1 MSNAA
6 NPETSHEAGTRDPGG
21 AAGVRW
27 NLADLYAGS
36 DDPKIERDLETTRA
50 TAQDFATRY
59 RGKVATLK
67 ATELAA
73 AVDALEALQKPVTRA
88 YVFAELLFSADTANP
103 KHGALLQHVQEQASQ
118 IKNTLLFF
126 ELEWLTLENV
136 DSLLAHPLLA
146 RRRHFLEGLR
156 RYRAHVLSEPEE
168 RLLEETAN
176 TGSRAFSRLFDEILS
191 GLRFPVEYQG
201 KTQDLSEE
209 EVLSLLYESD
219 RSLRAAAAAALTRG
233 LQNNERVLTFLFN
246 TLVQDKATK
255 DRLRKY
261 EYPAHERNLSNEIDA
276 ATVTSL
282 LQACE
287 ARFSLVARYYK
298 LKAKILGLD
307 KLADYDRYAPIP
319 GHTGKHDFV
328 TAKQIVLDAYADFS
342 PKMAAITNEFFEKHW
357 IDAELRPGKR
367 GGAFCAATLP
377 ELHPYVLM
385 NYTGNL
391 RDVMT
396 LAHELGHGVHQ
407 HLAREQGLFE
417 QHTPLTTAETASVFG
432 EMLVFRRLL
441 REESDPQVRLAL
453 ICGKLEEAFATV
465 FRQVAMTRFEEAL
478 HEARRREGEL
488 TTARINELW
497 LAANRPMFG
506 DTVTLS
512 DDYGWWWLY
521 IPHFVHSPFYCYAY
535 AFGELLVLSLL
546 HRYDEVGAAFAPQ
559 YLELLRAGGSMSPP
573 ELLDRIGLNIRDA
586 KFWDGGLALLE
597 ALLAQAEALLAQ
609 AEALAQE
616 TLAQA
621 R

>member
-1 MSNAA
+1 MHDEQSAM
-6 NPETSHEAGTRDPGG
+6 HEAARDPGG

-36 DDPKIERDLETTRA
+36 DDPKIMQDL
-50 TAQDFATRY
+50 AQTYAGAQKFAARY
-59 RGKVATLK
+59 RGQIGTLD
-67 ATELAA
+67 AVQLAN
-73 AVDALEALQKPVTRA
+73 AVDALETLQTPVSRA

-103 KHGALLQHVQEQASQ
+103 KHGALLQSVQEQVTQ
-118 IKNTLLFF
+118 IKNALLFF
-126 ELEWLTLENV
+126 ELEWLALEEV
-136 DSLLAHPLLA
+136 DALLANPALA
-146 RRRHFLEGLR
+146 KRRHFLEGLR
-156 RYRAHVLSEPEE
+156 RYRAHVLSESEE

-191 GLRFPVEYQG
+191 DLRFFVTHASA
-201 KTQDLSEE
+201 TQELSEE
-209 EVLSLLYESD
+209 EVLSLLYEPD
-219 RSLRAAAAAALTRG
+219 RNLRAAAATSLTQG
-233 LQNNERVLTFLFN
+233 LQRQQRVLTFLFN

-255 DRLRKY
+255 DRLRNY

-276 ATVTSL
+276 ATVASL
-282 LQACE
+282 LNACE
-287 ARFSLVARYYK
+287 ARYDLVARYYK
-298 LKAKILGLD
+298 LKAKLLGLE

-319 GHTGKHDFV
+319 GHTGKQNFAA
-328 TAKQIVLDAYADFS
+328 AKRIVLDAYRDFS
-342 PKMAAITNEFFEKHW
+342 PQMASVTQKFFDEHW

-385 NYTGNL
+385 NYTGQL

-407 HLAREQGLFE
+407 YLAREQGLFE

-441 REESDPQVRLAL
+441 REERDPQIQLAL

-478 HEARRREGEL
+478 HTTRRREGEL
-488 TTARINELW
+488 TTDRINELW

-506 DTVTLS
+506 DSVTLS
-512 DDYGWWWLY
+512 NDYGWWWLY

-535 AFGELLVLSLL
+535 AFGELLVFALL
-546 HRYDEVGAAFAPQ
+546 HRYDEIGEAFVPQ
-559 YLELLRAGGSMSPP
+559 YLDLLRAGGSVAPP
-573 ELLDRIGLNIRDA
+573 ELLQRIGLDIRDA
-586 KFWDGGLALLE
+586 KFWDGGLTLLE
-597 ALLAQAEALLAQ
+597 ELLTQA
-609 AEALAQE
+609 E
-616 TLAQA
+616 TLAQSLA
-621 R
+621 

>member
-1 MSNAA
+1 MHDEQSAM
-6 NPETSHEAGTRDPGG
+6 HEAARDPGG

-36 DDPKIERDLETTRA
+36 DDPKIMQDL
-50 TAQDFATRY
+50 AQTYAGAQKFAARY
-59 RGKVATLK
+59 RGQIGTLD
-67 ATELAA
+67 AVQLAN
-73 AVDALEALQKPVTRA
+73 AVDALETLQTPVSRA

-103 KHGALLQHVQEQASQ
+103 KHGALLQSVQEQVTQ
-118 IKNTLLFF
+118 IKNALLFF
-126 ELEWLTLENV
+126 ELEWLALEEV
-136 DSLLAHPLLA
+136 DALLANPALA
-146 RRRHFLEGLR
+146 NRRHFLEGLR
-156 RYRAHVLSEPEE
+156 RYRAHVLSESEE

-191 GLRFPVEYQG
+191 DLRFFVTHASA
-201 KTQDLSEE
+201 TQELSEE
-209 EVLSLLYESD
+209 EVLSLLYEPD
-219 RSLRAAAAAALTRG
+219 RNLRAAAATSLTQG
-233 LQNNERVLTFLFN
+233 LQRQQRVLTFLFN

-255 DRLRKY
+255 DRLRNY

-276 ATVTSL
+276 ATVASL
-282 LQACE
+282 LNACE
-287 ARFSLVARYYK
+287 ARYDLVARYYK
-298 LKAKILGLD
+298 LKAKLLGLE

-319 GHTGKHDFV
+319 GHAGKQDFS
-328 TAKQIVLDAYADFS
+328 TAKRIVLDAYRDFS
-342 PKMAAITNEFFEKHW
+342 PQMASVTQKFFDEHW

-385 NYTGNL
+385 NYTGQL

-407 HLAREQGLFE
+407 YLAREQGLFE

-441 REESDPQVRLAL
+441 REERDPQIQLAL

-478 HEARRREGEL
+478 HTTRRREGEL
-488 TTARINELW
+488 TTDRINELW

-506 DTVTLS
+506 DSVTLS
-512 DDYGWWWLY
+512 NDYGWWWLY

-535 AFGELLVLSLL
+535 AFGELLVFALL
-546 HRYDEVGAAFAPQ
+546 HRYDEIGEAFVPQ
-559 YLELLRAGGSMSPP
+559 YLDLLRAGGSVAPP
-573 ELLDRIGLNIRDA
+573 ELLQRIGLDIRDA
-586 KFWDGGLALLE
+586 KFWDGGLTLLE
-597 ALLAQAEALLAQ
+597 ELLTQA
-609 AEALAQE
+609 E
-616 TLAQA
+616 TLAQSLA
-621 R
+621 